1 MHKRVLGA
9 YALFAGMEP
18 EESRAAHELIAERV
32 TVDALEI
39 PLSDLPGRPERTWGH
54 IDKDGLPKFIA
65 KHLDVVITCIP
76 TVMGRLLHNPAYG
89 LASSDEEVRQIALS
103 DALGGIAIAKHA
115 AQVTGR
121 LRVFGLQVHSSPRPD
136 FHSADALSR
145 SLEELLE
152 AADPSLLL
160 AVEHCDATRPDQHV
174 SKGFL
179 ELSQEIEVVRAFETD
194 RLGITINWG
203 RSMIEGHSVGYVN
216 DHITQAREAGVLKGL
231 MFSGATNRS
240 GPWGPAWQDGHMAPR
255 GEHPLLV
262 FSHMSLLGQEEIAS
276 ALAAAGPA
284 GERVYTGVKITVQ
297 EGQDDLDRRFHVAQ
311 AAWDM
316 IDKTLN

>member
-1 MHKRVLGA
+1 MHKRVLGG
-9 YALFAGMEP
+9 YALFAGMSV
-18 EESRAAHELIAERV
+18 EELPAAHELIADRIS
-32 TVDALEI
+32 VDALEI
-39 PLSDLPGRPERTWGH
+39 PLHELPGRPERTWGRY
-54 IDKDGLPKFIA
+54 DKDGLPKFIA
-65 KHLDVVITCIP
+65 KDLDVVITCIP
-76 TVMGRLLHNPAYG
+76 TVMGRLNLNPGYG
-89 LASSDEEVRQIALS
+89 LASSDEEGRELALS
-103 DALGGIAIAKHA
+103 DALAALAIADNA